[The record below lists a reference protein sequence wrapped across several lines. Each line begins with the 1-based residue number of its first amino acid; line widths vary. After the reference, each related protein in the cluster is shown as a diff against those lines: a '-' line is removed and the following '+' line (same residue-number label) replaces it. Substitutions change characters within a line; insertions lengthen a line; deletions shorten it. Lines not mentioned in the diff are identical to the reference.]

1 MQRRTLLAGGAA
13 VLGVLS
19 VGYALFA
26 PVSDEEL
33 IVEVLDEL
41 AAALSFSEPIQNPIF
56 FGSRLSERF
65 QDVFAEQVNLRVA
78 EVSARIPSHRGQ
90 LGLAAAQALSRYG
103 SLDVSF
109 GSTTVNVSGQSA
121 QVTSEA
127 SVVGTFQGEMRRDSR
142 SVDFDF
148 VLTDGDWQIAGAR
161 VEAAE

>member
-13 VLGVLS
+13 ALGLLS

-33 IVEVLDEL
+33 ITEVLDEL

-56 FGSRLSERF
+56 FGSHLSDKF
-65 QDVFAEQVNLRVA
+65 QDIFTEQVNLSVA
-78 EVSARIPSHRGQ
+78 EVSGRIPSHRGQ
-90 LGLAAAQALSRYG
+90 LGLATARALSMYG

-109 GSTTVNVSGQSA
+109 SSTTVTVSGQSA

-127 SVVGTFQGEMRRDSR
+127 TVAGTFQGELQRDSR

-148 VLTDGDWQIAGAR
+148 VLTGGDWQIAGAR
-161 VEAAE
+161 VRAVR